1 MEHLTIYFKHG
12 LRDIIPYHNYIK
24 LAKEEIVRAG
34 LGEYLGD
41 DMAIDGGDA
50 EAVFSCENS
59 IELFEY
65 LKTGLVALPFMRGAK
80 ITLTFGELETKAPE
94 KVFYI

>member
-1 MEHLTIYFKHG
+1 
-12 LRDIIPYHNYIK
+12 
-24 LAKEEIVRAG
+24 
-34 LGEYLGD
+34 
-41 DMAIDGGDA
+41 MAIDGGDA

-65 LKTGLVALPFMRGAK
+65 LKAGLVALPFMRGAK

-94 KVFYI
+94 KEFYI